1 MNYKE
6 NEVIEISAEELDKKD
21 TPEAVEGY
29 IAEQADAAELK
40 SGSGTVIDWK
50 QKLSSRKLW
59 AAVLSVVLM
68 CVSAVFGEEMT
79 AEVAEVL
86 KTAVYGLIAYIFGE
100 GIVDAAREVG
110 AGKVDAAK
118 ELSEVWFHSDTGDG
132 GDSVQK

>member
-6 NEVIEISAEELDKKD
+6 NEVIEISAEELAKRNS
-21 TPEAVEGY
+21 PEEVEEY
-29 IAEQADAAELK
+29 IIEQADAAKLK
-40 SGSGTVIDWK
+40 SGAVIDWK

-68 CVSAVFGEEMT
+68 CVAAVFGEEMT

-132 GDSVQK
+132 DSVRK

>member
-6 NEVIEISAEELDKKD
+6 NEVIEISAEELAEKN
-21 TPEAVEGY
+21 TPEEVEEY
-29 IAEQADAAELK
+29 IIEQADAAKLK
-40 SGSGTVIDWK
+40 SGAVIDWK

-132 GDSVQK
+132 DSGRK

>member
-29 IAEQADAAELK
+29 ILEQAGTAELK
-40 SGSGTVIDWK
+40 SVTVIDWK

-68 CVSAVFGEEMT
+68 CVSAIFGEEMT

>member
-6 NEVIEISAEELDKKD
+6 NEVIEISAEELAKRN
-21 TPEAVEGY
+21 TPEEVEEY
-29 IAEQADAAELK
+29 IIAQADAAKLK
-40 SGSGTVIDWK
+40 SGAVIDWK

-68 CVSAVFGEEMT
+68 CVSAVFGEGMT
-79 AEVAEVL
+79 AEVSEVL

-132 GDSVQK
+132 DSGRK

>member
-1 MNYKE
+1 MKIYKD
-6 NEVIEISAEELDKKD
+6 NEVVEVSVEELMEKN
-21 TPEAVEGY
+21 TPEEVEEY
-29 IAEQADAAELK
+29 IIEQADAAKLK
-40 SGSGTVIDWK
+40 SGAVIDWK

-59 AAVLSVVLM
+59 AAALSVVLM

-86 KTAVYGLIAYIFGE
+86 RTAVYGLIAYIFGE

-118 ELSEVWFHSDTGDG
+118 ELSEVWFHSDIGDG
-132 GDSVQK
+132 DSGRK

>member
-6 NEVIEISAEELDKKD
+6 NEVIEISAEELAEKN
-21 TPEAVEGY
+21 TPEEVEEY
-29 IAEQADAAELK
+29 IIEQADAAKLK
-40 SGSGTVIDWK
+40 SGAVIDWK

-59 AAVLSVVLM
+59 AAALSVVLM

-86 KTAVYGLIAYIFGE
+86 KTAAYGLIAYIFGE

-118 ELSEVWFHSDTGDG
+118 ELSEVWFHSDTGDD
-132 GDSVQK
+132 DSGRK

>member
-6 NEVIEISAEELDKKD
+6 NEVIEISAEELAKRNA
-21 TPEAVEGY
+21 PEEVEEY
-29 IAEQADAAELK
+29 IIEQADAAKLK
-40 SGSGTVIDWK
+40 SGAVIDWK

-132 GDSVQK
+132 DSGRK

>member
-6 NEVIEISAEELDKKD
+6 NEVIEISAEELAKRNS
-21 TPEAVEGY
+21 PEEVEEC
-29 IAEQADAAELK
+29 IIEQADAAKLK
-40 SGSGTVIDWK
+40 SGAVIDWK

-132 GDSVQK
+132 DSGRK

>member
-6 NEVIEISAEELDKKD
+6 NEVIEISAEELAKRN
-21 TPEAVEGY
+21 TPEEVEEY
-29 IAEQADAAELK
+29 IIEQADAAKLK
-40 SGSGTVIDWK
+40 SGAVIDWK

-68 CVSAVFGEEMT
+68 CVSVVFGEEMT

-86 KTAVYGLIAYIFGE
+86 KTAAYGLIAYIFGE

-132 GDSVQK
+132 DSGRK

>member
-1 MNYKE
+1 MKIYKD
-6 NEVIEISAEELDKKD
+6 NEVVEVSVEELMEKN
-21 TPEAVEGY
+21 TPEEVEEY
-29 IAEQADAAELK
+29 IIEQADAAKLK
-40 SGSGTVIDWK
+40 SGAVIDWK

-132 GDSVQK
+132 DSGRK

>member
-6 NEVIEISAEELDKKD
+6 NEVIEISAEELAGKN
-21 TPEAVEGY
+21 TPEEVEEY
-29 IAEQADAAELK
+29 IIEQADAAKLK
-40 SGSGTVIDWK
+40 SGVIDWK

-86 KTAVYGLIAYIFGE
+86 RTAVYGLIAYIFGE

-118 ELSEVWFHSDTGDG
+118 ELSEVWFHSDSGDG
-132 GDSVQK
+132 DSGRK

>member
-1 MNYKE
+1 MNNKE
-6 NEVIEISAEELDKKD
+6 HEVIEISAEELAGKN
-21 TPEAVEGY
+21 TPEEVEEY
-29 IAEQADAAELK
+29 IIEQADAAKLK
-40 SGSGTVIDWK
+40 SGVIDWK

-79 AEVAEVL
+79 DEVAEVL

-118 ELSEVWFHSDTGDG
+118 ELSEVWFHSDTGN
-132 GDSVQK
+132 GDSGRK

>member
-6 NEVIEISAEELDKKD
+6 NEVIEISAEELAKRNA
-21 TPEAVEGY
+21 PEEGEEY
-29 IAEQADAAELK
+29 IIEQADAAKLK
-40 SGSGTVIDWK
+40 SGAVIDWK

-132 GDSVQK
+132 DSGRK

>member
-6 NEVIEISAEELDKKD
+6 NEVIEISAEELAEKN
-21 TPEAVEGY
+21 TPEEVEEY
-29 IAEQADAAELK
+29 IIEQADAAKLK
-40 SGSGTVIDWK
+40 SGAVIDWK

-118 ELSEVWFHSDTGDG
+118 ELSEVWFHSDTGDS
-132 GDSVQK
+132 DSGRK

>member
-6 NEVIEISAEELDKKD
+6 NEVIELSAEELATKN
-21 TPEAVEGY
+21 TPEEVDEY
-29 IAEQADAAELK
+29 ITEQANAAKLK
-40 SGSGTVIDWK
+40 SGAVIDWK
-50 QKLSSRKLW
+50 QKLSSRKMW

-68 CVSAVFGEEMT
+68 CVSAIFGEEMT

-118 ELSEVWFHSDTGDG
+118 ELSEVWFHSDTSD
-132 GDSVQK
+132 GDSGRK

>member
-6 NEVIEISAEELDKKD
+6 NEVIEISAEELAEKN
-21 TPEAVEGY
+21 TPEEVEEY
-29 IAEQADAAELK
+29 IIAQAEAAKLK
-40 SGSGTVIDWK
+40 SGVVIDWK

-59 AAVLSVVLM
+59 AAALSVVLM

-86 KTAVYGLIAYIFGE
+86 RTAVYGLIAYIFGE

-132 GDSVQK
+132 DSGRK

>member
-6 NEVIEISAEELDKKD
+6 NEVIEISAEELAEKN
-21 TPEAVEGY
+21 TPKEVEEY
-29 IAEQADAAELK
+29 IIEQADAAKLK
-40 SGSGTVIDWK
+40 SGAVIDWK

-132 GDSVQK
+132 DSGRK

>member
-6 NEVIEISAEELDKKD
+6 NEVIEISAEELAEKN
-21 TPEAVEGY
+21 TPAEVEEY
-29 IAEQADAAELK
+29 IIEQADAAKLK
-40 SGSGTVIDWK
+40 SGAVIDWK

-59 AAVLSVVLM
+59 AAALSVVLM

-132 GDSVQK
+132 DSARK

>member
-6 NEVIEISAEELDKKD
+6 NEVIEISAEELAKRN
-21 TPEAVEGY
+21 TPEEVEEY
-29 IAEQADAAELK
+29 IIEQADAAKLK
-40 SGSGTVIDWK
+40 SGAVIDWK

-79 AEVAEVL
+79 AEVSEVL

-132 GDSVQK
+132 DSGRK

>member
-6 NEVIEISAEELDKKD
+6 YEVIEISAEELAEKN
-21 TPEAVEGY
+21 TPGEVEEY
-29 IAEQADAAELK
+29 IIEQADAAKLK
-40 SGSGTVIDWK
+40 SGAVIDWK

-118 ELSEVWFHSDTGDG
+118 ELSDVWFHSDTGDG
-132 GDSVQK
+132 DSGRK

>member
-6 NEVIEISAEELDKKD
+6 NEVIEISAEELAKRN
-21 TPEAVEGY
+21 TPEEVEEH
-29 IAEQADAAELK
+29 IIEQADAAKLK
-40 SGSGTVIDWK
+40 SGTVIDWK

-68 CVSAVFGEEMT
+68 CVSAVFSEEMT

-132 GDSVQK
+132 DSGRK

>member
-6 NEVIEISAEELDKKD
+6 NEVIEISAEELAEKN
-21 TPEAVEGY
+21 TPEEVEEY
-29 IAEQADAAELK
+29 IIEQADAAKLK
-40 SGSGTVIDWK
+40 SGAVIDWK

-118 ELSEVWFHSDTGDG
+118 ELTEVWFHSDTGDG
-132 GDSVQK
+132 DSGRK

>member
-6 NEVIEISAEELDKKD
+6 NEVIEISAEELAEKN
-21 TPEAVEGY
+21 TPEEVEEY
-29 IAEQADAAELK
+29 IIEQADAAKLK
-40 SGSGTVIDWK
+40 SGAVIDWK
-50 QKLSSRKLW
+50 QKLSSRKMW

-86 KTAVYGLIAYIFGE
+86 RTAVYGLIAYIFGE

-132 GDSVQK
+132 DSVRK